1 MTKRCCI
8 TGSAFAAAMPAARG
22 RIVCFC
28 FCCEVEEDVGDL
40 DVELLVGVRASANGE
55 EGVLA
60 SAVSVLLVPELLEL
74 VLEKPI
80 IDMTSPHK
88 PPLLLLLLLLL
99 LTAAVDVPDG
109 FDEDEEE
116 VDASVEPDPIVVDDG
131 DKKVEVEE
139 EEKED
144 VEEMDD
150 LNLLQ

>member
-1 MTKRCCI
+1 
-8 TGSAFAAAMPAARG
+8 MPAARG

-60 SAVSVLLVPELLEL
+60 SAVSVFLVPELLEL

-88 PPLLLLLLLLL
+88 PPLLLLLLLL

>member
-1 MTKRCCI
+1 MTKRCCT

-60 SAVSVLLVPELLEL
+60 SAVSVFLVPELLEL

-88 PPLLLLLLLLL
+88 PPLLLLLLLL

>member
-1 MTKRCCI
+1 MTKRCCT

-88 PPLLLLLLLLL
+88 PPLLLLLLLLM
-99 LTAAVDVPDG
+99 AAVDVPDG